1 MAPPKQSQKPDDTDD
16 NDNCDNPNW
25 DANDRNL
32 MLYLIN
38 MRRWLPKQHK
48 QFNNFVRF
56 GYIINSRQEVVCFS
70 DNHKESLKKGFNAGT
85 FDHPCMAGLKSLDE
99 SEDSEGDSS
108 VDSAAL
114 THPPSAR
121 KVRPEK
127 STTPTPIR
135 TRQD

>member
-1 MAPPKQSQKPDDTDD
+1 MAPPKRSQKPDDTDD
-16 NDNCDNPNW
+16 NDNYDNPNW

-32 MLYLIN
+32 MLYLIK

-114 THPPSAR
+114 TLVP
-121 KVRPEK
+121 V
-127 STTPTPIR
+127 
-135 TRQD
+135 